1 MTVKNKRGFAK
12 LEWQKLRERNEAL
25 DCRVYARAAAWI
37 LGADRWSDARWE
49 ELAAQFAAADAKGA
63 ASAGGTQ
70 PARKAQVRR
79 IARSTYMGMTENMA
93 DLATL
98 KLRREALTSQRASG
112 VARVS
117 YDGKT
122 VDYRSVAEI
131 DRAIEALDR
140 EIAAAEGRRIVRQV
154 RVMTAK
160 GL

>member
-1 MTVKNKRGFAK
+1 MSAIA
-12 LEWQKLRERNEAL
+12 ELRA
-25 DCRVYARAAAWI
+25 
-37 LGADRWSDARWE
+37 
-49 ELAAQFAAADAKGA
+49 
-63 ASAGGTQ
+63 
-70 PARKAQVRR
+70 
-79 IARSTYMGMTENMA
+79 
-93 DLATL
+93 
-98 KLRREALTSQRASG
+98 RREALAVQRSSG

-154 RVMTAK
+154 RVTTTK

>member
-1 MTVKNKRGFAK
+1 
-12 LEWQKLRERNEAL
+12 
-25 DCRVYARAAAWI
+25 
-37 LGADRWSDARWE
+37 
-49 ELAAQFAAADAKGA
+49 
-63 ASAGGTQ
+63 
-70 PARKAQVRR
+70 
-79 IARSTYMGMTENMA
+79 MA

-98 KLRREALTSQRASG
+98 KLRREALTLQRASG

-140 EIAAAEGRRIVRQV
+140 EIALAEGRRIVRQV
-154 RVMTAK
+154 RVETAK